1 MAPSIGQRSCN
12 IDPPGRPVT
21 SWVFWACPGSN
32 AAGSRFPLVLLA
44 PPSLRGTR
52 FNRSRGMRDIGVL
65 FSIDENTQ
73 AKGASGKSRLDR
85 EISRRTH
92 PWPSLLRHD
101 RVRIGG
107 IQRCVLHTEPRPT
120 RGVMDKKDR
129 GEIGLE
135 EFGQAVA
142 PFMFNDLSDAIRI
155 CVFFENYMKAILM
168 SERIIVHQ
176 FTSERLK
183 PLGRRQNKQPI
194 DNLYLVKCRI
204 EPDEVSE
211 QTIGMGLMLNSKYQ
225 DVIKLPDDIRDIV
238 REINTSRNSLHFRPN
253 MAGEYGRSTVADLR
267 KLNGF
272 ADQWVQKAVE
282 ASKADRD

>member
-1 MAPSIGQRSCN
+1 MRTRKPKEPAEKADWIERYR
-12 IDPPGRPVT
+12 DGRILGRLC
-21 SWVFWACPGSN
+21 SGMIVFGLEE
-32 AAGSRFPLVLLA
+32 F
-44 PPSLRGTR
+44 
-52 FNRSRGMRDIGVL
+52 
-65 FSIDENTQ
+65 
-73 AKGASGKSRLDR
+73 KGAYFIQNLDQL
-85 EISRRTH
+85 EA
-92 PWPSLLRHD
+92 LL
-101 RVRIGG
+101 
-107 IQRCVLHTEPRPT
+107 
-120 RGVMDKKDR
+120 DKKDR

>member
-1 MAPSIGQRSCN
+1 
-12 IDPPGRPVT
+12 
-21 SWVFWACPGSN
+21 
-32 AAGSRFPLVLLA
+32 
-44 PPSLRGTR
+44 
-52 FNRSRGMRDIGVL
+52 
-65 FSIDENTQ
+65 
-73 AKGASGKSRLDR
+73 
-85 EISRRTH
+85 
-92 PWPSLLRHD
+92 
-101 RVRIGG
+101 
-107 IQRCVLHTEPRPT
+107 
-120 RGVMDKKDR
+120 
-129 GEIGLE
+129 
-135 EFGQAVA
+135 
-142 PFMFNDLSDAIRI
+142 
-155 CVFFENYMKAILM
+155 MKAILM